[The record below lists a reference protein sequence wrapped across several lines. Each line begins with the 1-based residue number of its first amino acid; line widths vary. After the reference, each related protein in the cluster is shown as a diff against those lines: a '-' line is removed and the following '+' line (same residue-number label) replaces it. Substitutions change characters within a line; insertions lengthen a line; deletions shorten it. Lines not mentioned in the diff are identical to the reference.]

1 MPNSARQSL
10 RLCWTPCGADRMSS
24 DAGNAGARSQ
34 IPRTVWALGLVS
46 LLMDLSSETIHALL
60 PLFLTTTLGVSV
72 AMVGLIDG
80 IAEATASITKV
91 FSGYISDRMGRRK
104 PLILLGYGLGAI
116 SKPLFA
122 LAGSA
127 PVVLGA
133 RFADRIGKG
142 LRGAPRDAL
151 VADVT
156 PDAIRGRAF
165 GLRQSLDTVGAFAG
179 PLLAIALMA
188 AFAGDM
194 RLVFW
199 VAVVPAGLAVLC
211 VIFGVE
217 DQGDSE
223 QPKPSRSPI
232 TLADLKQFE
241 RPFWGVVALGVV
253 FTLARFSEAF
263 LILKASA
270 EGLPLT
276 FTPAVL
282 VVMNVVYALGAYPAG
297 IASDRFPARIL
308 LGVGLTCLI
317 MADLV
322 LALVS
327 GLAGAFVGIALWGL
341 HMALTQ
347 GLMAKLVADRAPREL
362 RGSAFGLF
370 NLATGATMLAA
381 SVLAGVLWDQ
391 FGMSTT
397 FAVGAAFATA
407 AFSLLLLGTRTPKP

>member
-1 MPNSARQSL
+1 MFQIERASASCIR
-10 RLCWTPCGADRMSS
+10 G
-24 DAGNAGARSQ
+24 
-34 IPRTVWALGLVS
+34 IPKAVWMLGFVS
-46 LLMDLSSETIHALL
+46 MFMDISSEMVHALL
-60 PLFLTTTLGVSV
+60 PLFLTGTLGASV

-80 IAEATASITKV
+80 VAEAAASIAKV
-91 FSGYISDRMGRRK
+91 FSGYISDRISRRK
-104 PLILLGYGLGAI
+104 PLILLGYGLGAL

-142 LRGAPRDAL
+142 LRGVPRDAL

-156 PDAIRGRAF
+156 PVAIRGRAF

-188 AFAGDM
+188 VFANDM

-199 VAVVPAGLAVLC
+199 VAVIPAILAVLC

-217 DQGDSE
+217 EQVDHATSE
-223 QPKPSRSPI
+223 PKRPPI
-232 TLADLKQFE
+232 AFADLRHLE
-241 RPFWGVVALGVV
+241 RPFWLVVAVGVT

-270 EGLPLT
+270 EGLPLAYAST
-276 FTPAVL
+276 VL

-297 IASDRFPARIL
+297 IASDHMSARSL
-308 LGVGLTCLI
+308 LGWGLMCLI
-317 MADLV
+317 LADLV

-327 GLAGAFVGIALWGL
+327 GLAGAFAGIALWGL

-347 GLMAKLVADRAPREL
+347 GLMAKLVADRAPPEL
-362 RGSAFGLF
+362 RGSAFGMF
-370 NLATGATMLAA
+370 NLAAGVAMLFA
-381 SVLAGVLWDQ
+381 SVIAGLLWDRFDASSTFLAGA
-391 FGMSTT
+391 G
-397 FAVGAAFATA
+397 FATIA
-407 AFSLLLLGTRTPKP
+407 LIGLAVNPFESINVST